1 MTHAPTRDAAEHRRA
16 HAGAHSGIGG
26 ETIFLWVAILL
37 ALAFWAPLTFVVDSS
52 ILAAG

>member
-1 MTHAPTRDAAEHRRA
+1 MSHVTATETAAHPPRTTHRS
-16 HAGAHSGIGG
+16 AGVTG
-26 ETIFLWVAILL
+26 EIIFLWVAILL